1 LQCVA
6 KQFATSE
13 YKSVRDIHFYVYPC
27 KIVSD
32 ESHYELEF
40 HGNDDT
46 EPPYPTYFFDQF
58 MAEQGEKQMIDERNQ
73 EVALWSTGIVPD
85 T

>member
-13 YKSVRDIHFYVYPC
+13 YKSVRDIHFYDYPF

-40 HGNDDT
+40 HGNDDI
-46 EPPYPTYFFDQF
+46 EPPYPTF
-58 MAEQGEKQMIDERNQ
+58 MAEQGRKQMIDERNQ
-73 EVALWSTGIVPD
+73 EVALWSTGIAPGIYD